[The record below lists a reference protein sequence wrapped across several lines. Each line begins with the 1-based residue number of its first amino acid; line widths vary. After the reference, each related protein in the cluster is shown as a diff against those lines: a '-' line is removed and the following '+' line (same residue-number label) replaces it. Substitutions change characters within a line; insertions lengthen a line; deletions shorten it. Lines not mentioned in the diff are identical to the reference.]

1 MAAMSNNGNM
11 PMSTAHDAG
20 QEALISHLRTNIS
33 AEGTRN
39 PLYILLYTLPN
50 RLQPRERQAPILL
63 PETRLYHQH

>member
-20 QEALISHLRTNIS
+20 QEDLISHLRTNIS

-50 RLQPRERQAPILL
+50 RLQPRERQAPKLL
-63 PETRLYHQH
+63 PETPLYHQH